1 MGESAGRI
9 KTLTF
14 VLNRISRWEEVEWKM
29 TDETAYKIYRRIG
42 DILNENAIKNPKNSS
57 RENVGALC
65 FLLGTYMS
73 QMDFVDR
80 EKVIGDLNKV
90 AESQKIQNAVKS
102 ETKNR
107 LN

>member
-1 MGESAGRI
+1 MS
-9 KTLTF
+9 
-14 VLNRISRWEEVEWKM
+14 
-29 TDETAYKIYRRIG
+29 DETAYKIYRRIG

-57 RENVGALC
+57 RENIGALC

-73 QMDFVDR
+73 QMDSATR
-80 EKVIGDLNKV
+80 ETVIDDLNKV
-90 AESQKIQNAVKS
+90 AESQKIQDAVKL